1 MSHSEVKELFE
12 GKWYAH
18 PVLRNALISGGL
30 TAIAYA
36 LGHLG
41 LISPVIEN
49 ALFAIAIPLGGFHW
63 MREGIEELL
72 KEKEV
77 GIEILMLAATIGS
90 IILRMADEAAFLV
103 FLYGAAE
110 GLEDYTYAKTRA
122 SIRKLLDLAPKEA
135 RVLRGDRDEMIPAS
149 DLVVGNV
156 FRVKPGE
163 SLATDGV
170 VVAGRSSVNEA
181 PVTGESVPVEKSEGM
196 KVFAATINHEG
207 SLEIRVTATYE
218 NNTLAKM
225 VQLVE
230 TAQAQK
236 SKTQLFIEK
245 FGRRYS
251 PLVLVASLLLLAIPF
266 FLGGSIKEWTTRA
279 VVLLVAAA
287 PCALVMSTPVA
298 VAAGIGWAG
307 RAGVLVKGG
316 AHLEGLGKIR
326 AVAFDKTGTLTRG
339 TPVVSDVVPLEGSA
353 SDLLALAASVEKFS
367 EHPLAQAIVRKAAVM
382 QVEPQEPM
390 EFSAL
395 VGAGARATVNG
406 RTIYVGK
413 PELFRD
419 LDVAVTCW
427 PQVETL
433 RKEGKTVMLVGGDGD
448 ILGLLAIRDEIR
460 PEAREAIAELHR
472 MKIKVVMLTGDSA
485 ITADAVARELG
496 IDEARADLKPEDKIA
511 AVEDLEKSYGAV
523 AMVGDGIND
532 APALARATVGIA
544 MGVAGADAAIEAA
557 DTALMSDDLRK
568 VVFALRLGKKARQI
582 SRQNI
587 VFSLV
592 LLAVLIPLALLGMM
606 TVAASVFFHET
617 SELLAVAN
625 GLRTAGAHDRLD
637 SHLRVL
643 AHPPSAYARHGD

>member
-1 MSHSEVKELFE
+1 MSHSEDKELFE

-18 PVLRNALISGGL
+18 PVLRNALIAGGL
-30 TAIAYA
+30 TGLAYA

-41 LISPVIEN
+41 FISPVMET
-49 ALFAIAIPLGGFHW
+49 ALYAVAVPLGGYHW
-63 MREGIEELL
+63 MREWIEEFI

-90 IILRMADEAAFLV
+90 VILRMADEAAFLV
-103 FLYGAAE
+103 FLYGTAE
-110 GLEDYTYAKTRA
+110 GLEEYTYARTRA

-135 RVLRGDRDEMIPAS
+135 RVLLDGGDKLIPATE
-149 DLVVGNV
+149 LVVGDV

-207 SLEIRVTATYE
+207 SLDIRVTATYE

-225 VQLVE
+225 VHLVE
-230 TAQAQK
+230 AAQAQK

-251 PLVLVASLLLLAIPF
+251 PSVLLASLVLLVVPF
-266 FLGGSIKEWTTRA
+266 FLGGSVKGWATRA

-298 VAAGIGWAG
+298 VAAGIGRAG

-316 AHLEGLGKIR
+316 AHLESLGKIR
-326 AVAFDKTGTLTRG
+326 AVAFDKTGTLTLG
-339 TPVVSDVVPLEGSA
+339 KPAVSDVVPLQGSA
-353 SDLLALAASVEKFS
+353 SDLLILAASVEKFS
-367 EHPLAQAIVRKAAVM
+367 EHPLAQAIVRRAAEM
-382 QVEPQEPM
+382 QVDPQEPL

-395 VGAGARATVNG
+395 VGAGARGTVNG

-413 PELFRD
+413 PEFIQE

-427 PQVETL
+427 SQVEGL
-433 RKEGKTVMLVGGDGD
+433 RKEGKTVLLVRGDGE
-448 ILGLLAIRDEIR
+448 ILGLIALRDEIR
-460 PEAREAIAELHR
+460 PEAPEVIAALHQ
-472 MKIKVVMLTGDSA
+472 MKVKVVMLTGDSA

-496 IDEARADLKPEDKIA
+496 IDEVRADLKPEEKIA
-511 AVEDLEKSYGAV
+511 AVEELEKNYGAV

-557 DTALMSDDLRK
+557 DTALMADDLRK
-568 VVFALRLGKKARQI
+568 VISALNLGRRARQV

-587 VFSLV
+587 VFSLL

-617 SELLAVAN
+617 SEILAVAN
-625 GLRTAGAHDRLD
+625 GLRMAGTEI
-637 SHLRVL
+637 
-643 AHPPSAYARHGD
+643 

>member
-1 MSHSEVKELFE
+1 MSHSEDKELFE

-18 PVLRNALISGGL
+18 PVLRNALIAGGL
-30 TAIAYA
+30 TGLAYA

-41 LISPVIEN
+41 FISPVMET
-49 ALFAIAIPLGGFHW
+49 ALYAVAVPLGGYHW
-63 MREGIEELL
+63 MREGIEEFI

-90 IILRMADEAAFLV
+90 VILRMADEAAFLV
-103 FLYGAAE
+103 FLYGTAE
-110 GLEDYTYAKTRA
+110 GLEEYTYARTRA

-135 RVLRGDRDEMIPAS
+135 RVLRDGGDKLIPATE
-149 DLVVGNV
+149 LVVGDV

-207 SLEIRVTATYE
+207 SLDIRVTATYE

-225 VQLVE
+225 VHLVE
-230 TAQAQK
+230 AAQAQK

-251 PLVLVASLLLLAIPF
+251 PSVLLASLVLLVVPF
-266 FLGGSIKEWTTRA
+266 FLGGSVKGWATRA

-298 VAAGIGWAG
+298 VAAGIGRAG

-316 AHLEGLGKIR
+316 AHLESLGKIR
-326 AVAFDKTGTLTRG
+326 AVAFDKTGTLTLG
-339 TPVVSDVVPLEGSA
+339 KPAVSDVVPLQGSA
-353 SDLLALAASVEKFS
+353 SDLLILAASVEKFS
-367 EHPLAQAIVRKAAVM
+367 EHPLAQAIVRRAAEM
-382 QVEPQEPM
+382 QVDPQEPL

-395 VGAGARATVNG
+395 VGAGARGTVNG

-413 PELFRD
+413 PEFIQE

-427 PQVETL
+427 SQVEGL
-433 RKEGKTVMLVGGDGD
+433 RKEGKTVLLVRGDGE
-448 ILGLLAIRDEIR
+448 ILGLIALRDEIR
-460 PEAREAIAELHR
+460 PEAPEVIAALHQ
-472 MKIKVVMLTGDSA
+472 MKVKVVMLTGDSA

-496 IDEARADLKPEDKIA
+496 IDEVRADLKPEEKIA
-511 AVEDLEKSYGAV
+511 AVEELEKNYGAV

-557 DTALMSDDLRK
+557 DTALMADDLRK
-568 VVFALRLGKKARQI
+568 VISALNLGRRARQV

-587 VFSLV
+587 VFSLL

-617 SELLAVAN
+617 SEILAVAN
-625 GLRTAGAHDRLD
+625 GLRMAGTEI
-637 SHLRVL
+637 
-643 AHPPSAYARHGD
+643 

>member
-1 MSHSEVKELFE
+1 VSHSEDKELFE

-18 PVLRNALISGGL
+18 PVLRNALIAGGL
-30 TAIAYA
+30 TGLAYA

-41 LISPVIEN
+41 FISPVMET
-49 ALFAIAIPLGGFHW
+49 ALYAVAVPLGGYHW
-63 MREGIEELL
+63 MREGIEEFI

-90 IILRMADEAAFLV
+90 VILRMADEAAFLV
-103 FLYGAAE
+103 FLYGTAE
-110 GLEDYTYAKTRA
+110 GLEEYTYARTRA

-135 RVLRGDRDEMIPAS
+135 RVLRDGGDKLIPATE
-149 DLVVGNV
+149 LVVGDV

-207 SLEIRVTATYE
+207 SLDIRVTATYE

-225 VQLVE
+225 VHLVE
-230 TAQAQK
+230 AAQAQK

-251 PLVLVASLLLLAIPF
+251 PSVLLASLVLLVVPF
-266 FLGGSIKEWTTRA
+266 FLGGSVKGWATRA

-298 VAAGIGWAG
+298 VAAGIGRAG

-316 AHLEGLGKIR
+316 AHLESLGKIR
-326 AVAFDKTGTLTRG
+326 AVAFDKTGTLTLG
-339 TPVVSDVVPLEGSA
+339 KPAVSDVVPLQGSA
-353 SDLLALAASVEKFS
+353 SDLLILAASVEKFS
-367 EHPLAQAIVRKAAVM
+367 EHPLAQAIVRRAAEM
-382 QVEPQEPM
+382 QVDPQEPL

-395 VGAGARATVNG
+395 VGAGARGTVNG

-413 PELFRD
+413 PEFIQE

-427 PQVETL
+427 SQVEGL
-433 RKEGKTVMLVGGDGD
+433 RKEGKTVLLVRGDGE
-448 ILGLLAIRDEIR
+448 ILGLIALRDEIR
-460 PEAREAIAELHR
+460 PEAPEVIAALHQ
-472 MKIKVVMLTGDSA
+472 MKVKVVMLTGDSA

-496 IDEARADLKPEDKIA
+496 IDEVRADLKPEEKIA
-511 AVEDLEKSYGAV
+511 AVEELEKNYGAV

-557 DTALMSDDLRK
+557 DTALMADDLRK
-568 VVFALRLGKKARQI
+568 VISALNLGRRARQV

-587 VFSLV
+587 VFSLL

-606 TVAASVFFHET
+606 TVAASVFVHET
-617 SELLAVAN
+617 SEILAVAN
-625 GLRTAGAHDRLD
+625 GLRMAGTEI
-637 SHLRVL
+637 
-643 AHPPSAYARHGD
+643 